1 MKRLIL
7 MRHAKTEPWNEGVN
21 DRDRILTPRGH
32 GDAEAMAVALQQ
44 EGWSPDMALVSSA
57 RRTRET
63 WQHLALVFPECR
75 KLVTDDL
82 YLAGVPVIEELI
94 KKHAGEASTVI
105 VIGHN
110 PGLHELSGSILRQ
123 AGSENHR
130 ASMKLAA
137 KLPTSAAAFFEQE
150 DDGPYVPVLFKL
162 VDFIKPKNLA

>member
-44 EGWSPDMALVSSA
+44 EGWSPDLALVSSS

-63 WQHLALVFPECR
+63 WQHLSLVFPDCR
-75 KLVTDDL
+75 KFVLDEL
-82 YLAGVPVIEELI
+82 YLAGPPAIESLI
-94 KKHAGEASTVI
+94 GKHAPSVSTLI

-110 PGLHELSGSILRQ
+110 PGLHDLSGSLLRQ

-130 ASMKLAA
+130 AAMKLAA
-137 KLPTSAAAFFEQE
+137 KLPTSAAAFFDQE
-150 DDGPYVPVLFKL
+150 DDGPYVPVLLKL

>member
-7 MRHAKTEPWNEGVN
+7 LRHAKTEPWNEGVN

-32 GDAEAMAVALQQ
+32 GDAEAMAVAMRE
-44 EGWSPDMALVSSA
+44 EGWAPDLALISTA

-63 WQHLALVFPECR
+63 WQHLSLVFPQCR
-75 KLVTDDL
+75 KILSDDL
-82 YLAGVPVIEELI
+82 YLAGIPAIESLI
-94 KKHAGEASTVI
+94 AKHSADVSTLL

-110 PGLHELSGSILRQ
+110 PGLHDLATLILRQ

-130 ASMKLAA
+130 ASVRLAA
-137 KLPTSAAAFFEQE
+137 KLPTCAAAFFEQE
-150 DDGPYVPVLFKL
+150 VDGPYVPVLMKL

>member
-7 MRHAKTEPWNEGVN
+7 MRHAKTEPWNEGVE

-32 GDAEAMAVALQQ
+32 GDAAAMGVALQQ
-44 EGWSPDMALVSSA
+44 EGWIPDLALVSSA

-63 WQHLALVFPECR
+63 WQHLALAFPQCR
-75 KLVTDDL
+75 KILSDDL
-82 YLAGVPVIEELI
+82 YLAGIPAIEKLI
-94 KKHAGEASTVI
+94 SKHAPEASTLI

-130 ASMKLAA
+130 AAMKLAA

-162 VDFIKPKNLA
+162 VDFVKPKNLA

>member
-32 GDAEAMAVALQQ
+32 GDAEAMAVTLQQ
-44 EGWSPDMALVSSA
+44 EGWTPDLALVSSS

-63 WQHLALVFPECR
+63 WQHLSLVFPQCR
-75 KLVTDDL
+75 KLVLDDL
-82 YLAGVPVIEELI
+82 YLAGIPVIEKLVSS
-94 KKHAGEASTVI
+94 HAPTASTLI

-110 PGLHELSGSILRQ
+110 PGLHELSGAILRQ
-123 AGSENHR
+123 AGSDNYR
-130 ASMKLAA
+130 ATMKLAA
-137 KLPTSAAAFFEQE
+137 KFPTSAAAFFEQE
-150 DDGPYVPVLFKL
+150 DDGPYVPALLKL